1 MYSIYADDVCIYSNV
16 FVLESMKVISPKLTL
31 EDNAAG
37 SLTMKLPQKNVG
49 YGSIAR
55 MTTDISVQKD
65 GVEIWAGR
73 VLSESMDFYNNRDL
87 YCEGELAYFNDST
100 QPPAE
105 FSGQSIRA
113 YLEELIRVHN
123 SKVGAN
129 RQFSIGAVTLT

>member
-1 MYSIYADDVCIYSNV
+1 MYSIYADDVCIYSDV
-16 FVLESMKVISPKLTL
+16 FALESMKVISPKLTL

-73 VLSESMDFYNNRDL
+73 VLSESMDFYNNRKMHGSL
-87 YCEGELAYFNDST
+87 KHMAPT
-100 QPPAE
+100 A
-105 FSGQSIRA
+105 FSA
-113 YLEELIRVHN
+113 WVKTLEDASDFYRLV
-123 SKVGAN
+123 
-129 RQFSIGAVTLT
+129 